1 MLDGSIELMV
11 HRRTIY
17 DDHQGVGEP
26 MNETAYD
33 KGLVIRGRHFL
44 ILEPPESSALY
55 HRPAAQSIF
64 MNPIST
70 YALPKMPYA
79 NYSTNYRQTWSA
91 LTDTL
96 PSNVHLL
103 TFDQWLSKVF
113 LIRIEHYFELNEDP
127 IHSKPVH
134 IDLQS
139 LFNTLGKIKDF
150 VELTL
155 GGNLPLNQMKR
166 LVWKTENDQSSYFD
180 ILDSSLLKSTIVALN
195 PMEIKTFQITLE

>member
-1 MLDGSIELMV
+1 MHDGSIELMV

-55 HRPAAQSIF
+55 HRPAAQRIF
-64 MNPIST
+64 MSPIST

-91 LTDTL
+91 LNESL
-96 PSNVHLL
+96 PLNVHLL
-103 TFDQWLSKVF
+103 TIDQWASKVF
-113 LIRIEHYFELNEDP
+113 LLRVEHYFELNEDGQY
-127 IHSKPVH
+127 SKPVQV
-134 IDLQS
+134 DLQV
-139 LFNTLGKIKDF
+139 LFNTLGKIKDL

-155 GGNLPLNQMKR
+155 GGNLPLHEMKR
-166 LVWKTENDQSSYFD
+166 LVWQTNDNQSSYWKPTG
-180 ILDSSLLKSTIVALN
+180 ILNKIL
-195 PMEIKTFQITLE
+195 